1 MKTLNV
7 TTDFIEILDN
17 GKRIYWASFFN
28 SKLTRDE
35 VYSQAH
41 EKYHELLMNSKLF

>member
-35 VYSQAH
+35 VYNEAYSR
-41 EKYHELLMNSKLF
+41 YYELLTTSKLV